1 MKGQFR
7 ILIGVW
13 GNPEIWKEVKYSYR
27 GEEVSSPSSYAVIH
41 RLDKPDLSVV
51 VMSDTIVDSYM
62 DCSYYTVPKDYREI
76 VEVVS
81 EKTRSIA
88 RRKFGVSID
97 RIIVGYGVGEFS
109 HFVFRGSADDFYY
122 KVLYE
127 LSRIFEEIMGQGDDG
142 LETLEVLFDI
152 THGINFTTV
161 MTYRALYEILRIL
174 AYGYDVRLKVLNS
187 DPYISSVRPELLNIN
202 VIEDS
207 QVIPGL
213 EILSREDRFFLFDDA
228 VNIEERQYLG
238 RIVNERLGRMPIK
251 KNFFEYRA
259 SVAAFKSGMP
269 HYAFSF
275 APAGGEMGRAL
286 GELLAIYESMISV
299 KEGECK
305 FRIHRKLRF
314 SDRFSILVKSYIV
327 SDIIGIHRIP
337 YEEGVPLSSIEQF
350 DRKFL
355 QKNLPVESNRLNNEL
370 NHLKEL
376 EEHIPRQWTPYVE
389 IRERF
394 KGEEYSRTLDKRNF
408 FAHAGFEYNSIEV
421 KREGNE
427 ILVRPSSEPRIRE
440 KIIDYLNEVR

>member
-88 RRKFGVSID
+88 RRKFGISID

-127 LSRIFEEIMGQGDDG
+127 LSRIFEEIMGQRDDG

-213 EILSREDRFFLFDDA
+213 EILSREDKFFPFDDS
-228 VNIEERQYLG
+228 VNDEEK
-238 RIVNERLGRMPIK
+238 ERLGRILTENTRQISVK
-251 KNFFEYRA
+251 KNFPEYRA
-259 SVAAFKSGMP
+259 FLAAFKVGMP
-269 HYAFSF
+269 HYVYSF
-275 APAGGEMGRAL
+275 APAEVNRIL
-286 GELLAIYESMISV
+286 KELTAIYESMISV

-427 ILVRPSSEPRIRE
+427 IFVRPSSEPRIRE